1 MTGSAVADRKTEVP
15 PAPPDDATPED
26 KARYH
31 DELARARAAQGLTPQ
46 GDVQPD
52 EEQTESALAPGAP
65 TAPPEELRITGPRK
79 LAGGLG
85 GKKPT
90 HSTLSV
96 GGLSGLKLS
105 EGTTF
110 ENGQMVRMELIARIE
125 AAGDKH
131 VMDRKQ
137 GIAVDC
143 VRQLKAHCYDIRIVG
158 VVDSPVLEESDAAA
172 LLRRAVNALREQ
184 GLSDDAIRAVASMT
198 SA

>member
-1 MTGSAVADRKTEVP
+1 MTGSAVAEP
-15 PAPPDDATPED
+15 PTKDGPQDPGPEAPPED
-26 KARYH
+26 KARYQ
-31 DELARARAAQGLTPQ
+31 DELAAAREAEGLTPQ
-46 GDVQPD
+46 GDTPEDVQPD
-52 EEQTESALAPGAP
+52 APGAA
-65 TAPPEELRITGPRK
+65 TTPPEELRITGP
-79 LAGGLG
+79 LQLDAAGGLG

-143 VRQLKAHCYDIRIVG
+143 VRQLKGHCYDIRIVG
-158 VVDSPVLEESDAAA
+158 VVESPVLEESDAAA

-184 GLSDDAIRAVASMT
+184 GLSDDAIRAVGSMK